1 MKFITAIFAAA
12 LLAGCQTP
20 HQFATPD
27 KSWKTHIG
35 QLKYSDAK
43 RTLIGDVVV
52 QQRGTQEFQ
61 LEFQKAGGIP
71 LLTLREDATTARA
84 EGLFARG
91 SWQGAPASAPG
102 HLRNWVALREAFQI
116 PAHGGTWKN
125 PVPSTQGQPAWKT
138 DSIAADGRIKTV
150 CFGFSSG
157 NQQFVFQFNR

>member
-1 MKFITAIFAAA
+1 MKIKLLFAVAA
-12 LLAGCQTP
+12 LLGGCQTA

-27 KSWKTHIG
+27 QAWQTHIG

-43 RTLIGDVVV
+43 RTLVGDVVV
-52 QQRGTQEFQ
+52 QQRGAQDFQ
-61 LEFQKAGGIP
+61 LEFQKAGGFP
-71 LLTLREDATTARA
+71 LLTLREDATVARA
-84 EGLFARG
+84 EGLLARG
-91 SWQGAPASAPG
+91 SWQGMSATAPK

-138 DSIAADGRIKTV
+138 ESTAADGRLKTV
-150 CFGFSSG
+150 SFGFSSG